1 MSAIYTKEVATHV
14 GAFSLRDIS
23 VSFEEGKITGIIGPN
38 GSGKSTL
45 LKVLTRLLSADK
57 GEVWLNEKN
66 LHEFK
71 AREFATALAMLPQS
85 KGVLPNLTVKELITY
100 GRSPHQQFF
109 TYRLSTDDKI
119 AIEWAMEVTGTSKH
133 ANRMFHTL
141 SGGEQQ
147 KARIAMALAQQTN
160 LLLLDEPTTYLDIS
174 HQLDV
179 METLETIN
187 ENYHMTIIMVLHDL
201 QQAAKYCHH
210 LITMKRGSV
219 VATGHPQEII
229 TAQFLQDVYGIEAKV
244 QFEDGYPIVIPIKT
258 LKKGRNS

>member
-1 MSAIYTKEVATHV
+1 MSAIYTKEVTTHV
-14 GAFSLRDIS
+14 GRFSLHDIS
-23 VSFEEGKITGIIGPN
+23 VSFEVGKITGIIGPN

-45 LKVLTRLLSADK
+45 LKVLTRLLSIDK
-57 GEVWLNEKN
+57 GEVRLNEKK
-66 LHEFK
+66 LHEYK
-71 AREFATALAMLPQS
+71 AKEFATTLAMLPQS

-100 GRSPHQQFF
+100 GRSPHQQLF

-119 AIEWAMEVTGTSKH
+119 AIEWAMDVTGTSKH

-179 METLETIN
+179 MEMLDHIN
-187 ENYHMTIIMVLHDL
+187 QNYQMTIIMVLHDL

-210 LITMKRGSV
+210 LITMKKGAIV
-219 VATGHPQEII
+219 TTGQPKEMI

-244 QFEDGYPIVIPIKT
+244 QFEDGYPIIIPIKT
-258 LKKGRNS
+258 IKNGRNS